1 MLLQNEIPFVEG
13 KLKELAKRYDLQ
25 EYANEL
31 KASKEYKDFETRLS
45 WDVIRAACG
54 VSYLCDLYD
63 KYGANDSHISTL
75 AKKAIKCL
83 NLVY

>member
-1 MLLQNEIPFVEG
+1 MLLQNEIPFVER
-13 KLKELAKRYDLQ
+13 KMKELAKRYNLQ
-25 EYANEL
+25 EYTNKL

-54 VSYLCDLYD
+54 TSYLCDLYD
-63 KYGANDSHISTL
+63 NYGANDSHISTL

>member
-1 MLLQNEIPFVEG
+1 MLLQNELGFVEN
-13 KLKELAKRYDLQ
+13 KMKELAKRYNLQ
-25 EYANEL
+25 EYTNKL

-54 VSYLCDLYD
+54 TSYLCSLYQ
-63 KYGANDSHISTL
+63 KYGANDSHITTL